1 MARAAPQHPARRI
14 LVRLVCATIVLLLL
28 ASAAFFPFAGRY
40 LVYEDSLQ
48 KSDVIVVLAGARVER
63 WLEAVELYRSGWAPQ
78 ILISPGRIE
87 SAEVQLHSMG
97 IRFPTDAELARDAM
111 LQLKVPGAA
120 VETLPGSLDNTAD
133 EAAAVHTFAA
143 ARHWYRVIVVTSK
156 YHTRR
161 TRFAFAREFARSND
175 VHILIRAS
183 RYDTSTPERWWTKR
197 ADIRYVP
204 SELQKLLAYKLG
216 LGK

>member
-1 MARAAPQHPARRI
+1 MAPAAVQHPVRRI
-14 LVRLVCATIVLLLL
+14 LVRVVRATIILLVL
-28 ASAAFFPFAGRY
+28 AGATFFPFAGRY

-78 ILISPGRIE
+78 ILISPGRLE

-97 IRFPTDAELARDAM
+97 IRFPSDAELARDAM
-111 LQLKVPGAA
+111 VQLQVPATA
-120 VETLPGSLDNTAD
+120 LDTLPGSLDNTAD
-133 EAAAVHTFAA
+133 EAAAVRQFAG
-143 ARHWYRVIVVTSK
+143 ARHLSRLIVVTSK

-161 TRFAFAREFARSND
+161 ARFAFAREFAGAN
-175 VHILIRAS
+175 VEILIRAS
-183 RYDTSTPERWWTKR
+183 RYDTSTPARWWTKR

-204 SELQKLLAYKLG
+204 SELEKLLAYKLG